1 MRSYSSESAGRGLDT
16 ITGKA
21 IILSYLH
28 FSGCNLVTEETIKIK
43 FEPHTA
49 KHLLAWEYKIAC
61 LRF

>member
-43 FEPHTA
+43 MSR
-49 KHLLAWEYKIAC
+49 LLGRKKVFCPGQI
-61 LRF
+61 